1 MNAADDTTGN
11 FLLVFFVSSLGRHV
25 LRDQDTT
32 SVPDIAGKILR
43 SEDFRVPS
51 DWATAFLFLF
61 EFFGG
66 LAIDT

>member
-32 SVPDIAGKILR
+32 SVPDIAGRILR
-43 SEDFRVPS
+43 SENFSGAAQRL
-51 DWATAFLFLF
+51 AGLLLLFV
-61 EFFGG
+61 
-66 LAIDT
+66 